1 MDACWIYVTAWLFSK
16 VALRGVSDFPVP
28 SPPILILLELGG
40 WGLMVYLLD
49 RTALPIGVV
58 RMVMGAVG
66 LVVCG
71 AVALAYSPF
80 DAATYSIVW
89 IVVLLYAGLVGLGLW
104 FLGGNRATERITFE
118 DIYVDFRL
126 GLIAISGSVL
136 FSTMVAS
143 ERINELW
150 SELGSVGIWF
160 FVFGLVGLAL
170 GNRES
175 VRRETGNAGMKSW
188 GWMVSA
194 SVGVILLVGLL
205 GQAFGGKDIF
215 STLQGLLLDAL
226 KVLGLIV
233 YGIIYVLLWP
243 LTLLGLDIQP
253 MERVVTPTPT
263 PSPDFAGKAL
273 EEARKNY
280 LQIGPLKMPIELQT
294 LFMTIAALLVL
305 AAVLYALSRWL
316 RRTRPDREHT
326 EEEERAGFGSWSL
339 LMAQLRRWLNRL
351 LARFRKSPAGG
362 VPERDELAEMRGDP
376 GMAGTLSVRQIYAR
390 LLRLAGTVGYPRA
403 SYQTPVE
410 YMRFLSSAL
419 PNIRS
424 ELGDITAA
432 YMDARYGPMPASPEV
447 VQSATLAWRRAETVL
462 EEVRSQRLEVRG

>member
-1 MDACWIYVTAWLFSK
+1 
-16 VALRGVSDFPVP
+16 
-28 SPPILILLELGG
+28 
-40 WGLMVYLLD
+40 
-49 RTALPIGVV
+49 
-58 RMVMGAVG
+58 
-66 LVVCG
+66 
-71 AVALAYSPF
+71 VALALAPF

-89 IVVLLYAGLVGLGLW
+89 IVVLLYAGLIGLGLW

-126 GLIAISGSVL
+126 GLIAISVSVL
-136 FSTMVAS
+136 LSTMVAS
-143 ERINELW
+143 QRINELW
-150 SELGSVGIWF
+150 SELGGVGIWF

-175 VRRETGNAGMKSW
+175 VRRETGNAGMKAW

-215 STLQGLLLDAL
+215 STLQGFLLDVL

-243 LTLLGLDIQP
+243 LSLLGLDITP
-253 MERVVTPTPT
+253 MDRVVTPTPT

-280 LQIGPLKMPIELQT
+280 LQIGPLKMPVELQT

-316 RRTRPDREHT
+316 RRTRPDRAQI
-326 EEEERAGFGSWSL
+326 EEEERTGFGSWSL
-339 LMAQLRRWLNRL
+339 LVAQMRRWLNRL
-351 LARFRKSPAGG
+351 FARFRKSPGAG
-362 VPERDELAEMRGDP
+362 VVELDELAEMRGDP

-390 LLRLAGTVGYPRA
+390 LLRLAGSMGYPRA

-410 YMRFLSSAL
+410 YQRFLAAAL
-419 PNIRS
+419 PDIRGD
-424 ELGDITAA
+424 LDDITAA
-432 YMDARYGPMPASPEV
+432 YLEARYGPIPASPAA
-447 VQSATLAWRRAETVL
+447 VQSATSAWRRAEAVL
-462 EEVRSQRLEVRG
+462 EEIRNQKSEVRATR